1 MVIKNIDSKLNYISN
16 PYSGRKLEKA
26 DSVQNNAS
34 SSFSNDLNKASSA
47 YKVDTIN
54 LSKRNAESCPS
65 LSETRDKIIS
75 DLKADKEQ
83 EYLENLKM
91 QLNNNQYTINPAK
104 LAKIMLING
113 NK

>member
-34 SSFSNDLNKASSA
+34 SFNNDLNKASNA

-75 DLKADKEQ
+75 DLKADKDQ
-83 EYLENLKM
+83 KYLENLKT
-91 QLNNNQYTINPAK
+91 QLNNNQYTINPAE